1 MWPFA
6 THSQSNQ
13 KANAKAQPKSSR
25 KKLWQKEETPPPHS
39 SGVRSQGRPERDA
52 EELGSPCTEAKIL
65 KIFNGT
71 GN

>member
-25 KKLWQKEETPPPHS
+25 KKLWQKEETPPPPTRQE
-39 SGVRSQGRPERDA
+39 SGVRGGPKGMRKGWGVLALRP
-52 EELGSPCTEAKIL
+52 
-65 KIFNGT
+65 
-71 GN
+71 

>member
-1 MWPFA
+1 M
-6 THSQSNQ
+6 Q
-13 KANAKAQPKSSR
+13 KLSLKAAAKSYGRRR
-25 KKLWQKEETPPPHS
+25 KPPPPHS